1 MPRGRKPFPRW
12 DVKPQ
17 DGSHDGILVAAQ
29 TGEEAIE
36 KARETM
42 RSKGWGNPQF
52 LLTAT
57 ERYNY

>member
-1 MPRGRKPFPRW
+1 MRGRKPYPRW

-17 DGSHDGILVAAQ
+17 DNSHPGILIAAPS
-29 TGEEAIE
+29 GEEAIE
-36 KARETM
+36 KARVSM
-42 RSKGWGNPQF
+42 KSKGWGNPQF